1 MKKICVV
8 TGSRA
13 DYGLLRPLMEGVR
26 ASPTLDLQL
35 IVTGMHLSPEFGS
48 TVNLIEKDG
57 FRVDRKV
64 ETLLSSDTAAGV
76 TKSMGIGLIG
86 FADIFTELKPDLLL
100 VLGDRFEIF
109 VAATAAM
116 VARIPIAHL
125 HGGELTE
132 GAFDDVMRHSITK
145 LSHLHFVAADEYRK
159 RVIQLGEQPDKVF
172 LTGAIGID
180 NILSL
185 KLLER
190 GELERELGIKF
201 SLRNLLITFHPVTL
215 EHNASLI
222 QLDELLYALESLSN
236 TSLIFTMPNA
246 DNESRGLMK
255 KIQNFCLGH
264 SNAHV
269 FTSLGQLNYLSCIK
283 QMDGVIGNSSSG
295 LIEVPSLNKGTVNIG
310 DRQKGRL
317 KASSVIDCDP
327 NRLSIAN
334 AIATLYSDEFQS
346 GLKGVSNPYGG
357 GGASNMIVRIL
368 EEQNFNQLLKKNFY
382 DVSI

>member
-13 DYGLLRPLMEGVR
+13 DYGLLRPVMEGIR
-26 ASPTLDLQL
+26 ASLTLDLQL

-48 TVNLIEKDG
+48 TINLIEGDG
-57 FRVDRKV
+57 FRVDRKI
-64 ETLLSSDTAAGV
+64 ETLLSSDTATGV
-76 TKSMGIGLIG
+76 AKSMGLGLIG
-86 FADIFTELKPDLLL
+86 FADILSELKPDLLL

-109 VAATAAM
+109 AAATAAM

-132 GAFDDVMRHSITK
+132 GAFDDAMRHSITK
-145 LSHLHFVAADEYRK
+145 LAHLHFVAADEYRK
-159 RVIQLGEQPDKVF
+159 RVIQLGEQPDRVF
-172 LTGAIGID
+172 LTGALGVD

-185 KLLER
+185 RLLKR
-190 GELERELGIKF
+190 SELECVLGIKF
-201 SLRNLLITFHPVTL
+201 SSRNLLITFHPVTL
-215 EHNASLI
+215 AHNASSM
-222 QLDELLYALESLSN
+222 QLDELLNALGSLKD

-246 DNESRGLMK
+246 DNEGRGLMK
-255 KIQNFCLGH
+255 KIQNFCLCH

-283 QMDGVIGNSSSG
+283 QVDGVIGNSSSG
-295 LIEVPSLNKGTVNIG
+295 LIEVPSLNKGTINIG

-317 KASSVIDCDP
+317 KASSIIDCDP
-327 NRLSIAN
+327 NRLSIGN
-334 AIATLYSDEFQS
+334 AIATLYSEEFQS
-346 GLKGVSNPYGG
+346 QLNGVSNPYGS

-368 EEQNFNQLLKKNFY
+368 EEQNFDQLLKKNFY

>member
-8 TGSRA
+8 SGSRA
-13 DYGLLRPLMEGVR
+13 DYGLLRPVMMGIR
-26 ASPTLDLQL
+26 ASHKLDLQL

-48 TVNLIEKDG
+48 TVDLIEEDG
-57 FRVDRKV
+57 FRVDRKI

-76 TKSMGIGLIG
+76 TKSMGLGLIG
-86 FADIFTELKPDLLL
+86 FADILSELKPDLLL

-116 VARIPIAHL
+116 AARVPIAHL

-132 GAFDDVMRHSITK
+132 GAFDDAMRHSITK
-145 LSHLHFVAADEYRK
+145 LAHLHFVAADEYRK
-159 RVIQLGEQPDKVF
+159 RVIQLGEQPDRVF
-172 LTGAIGID
+172 LTGALGVD

-185 KLLER
+185 RLLKR
-190 GELERELGIKF
+190 SELERVLGIKF
-201 SLRNLLITFHPVTL
+201 SSRNLLITFHPVTL
-215 EHNASLI
+215 EHNASSM
-222 QLDELLYALESLSN
+222 QLDELLNALESLKD

-246 DNESRGLMK
+246 DNEGRGLMK
-255 KIQNFCLGH
+255 KIQNFCLRH

-283 QMDGVIGNSSSG
+283 QVDAVIGNSSSG
-295 LIEVPSLNKGTVNIG
+295 LIEVPSLNKGTINIG

-317 KASSVIDCDP
+317 RASSIIDCDP
-327 NRLSIAN
+327 NRLSIGN

-346 GLKGVSNPYGG
+346 QLNEVSNPYGS

-368 EEQNFNQLLKKNFY
+368 EEQNFDRLLKKNFY
-382 DVSI
+382 DVSV

>member
-1 MKKICVV
+1 
-8 TGSRA
+8 
-13 DYGLLRPLMEGVR
+13 MEGVR

-132 GAFDDVMRHSITK
+132 GAFDDAMRHSITK

-215 EHNASLI
+215 EHNASLM

-255 KIQNFCLGH
+255 KIQNFCLDH
-264 SNAHV
+264 SNAQL
-269 FTSLGQLNYLSCIK
+269 FTSLGQLNYLSCVK

-295 LIEVPSLNKGTVNIG
+295 LIEVPSLNKGTINIG

-327 NRLSIAN
+327 NRLSIGN

-346 GLKGVSNPYGG
+346 GLKGVSNPYGSG
-357 GGASNMIVRIL
+357 GTSNMIVRIL

-382 DVSI
+382 DASI